1 MSFIP
6 FIPSK
11 MSDSSL
17 AGTSAAATSDISTF
31 IAEKGDNNKA
41 KLLSSILKTQRFLK
55 ECGYKKAIID
65 ESSILLELPN
75 GHKFQVLVV
84 DIDHNKD
91 NIDDNDGEVTEDD
104 VYHYG
109 YESDK
114 TIDIIEDE
122 EGEEDEE
129 MQDQLIHDY
138 GGEKVVPD
146 EDGEK
151 MDIEENEED
160 KIIHDDGGEK
170 IAPDEKMD
178 IEENEENEKGEEDQL
193 FLGEEKDEEEDEDEK
208 GEEDQQLILGE
219 KKGEEE
225 DEDEK
230 GEEDQQL
237 ILGEEK
243 DEEEDEDEKG
253 EEDQQLILGE
263 EKDEKED
270 EEEKRKE
277 DQLIFGEE
285 IGEEI
290 GKKEDEEVN
299 EEENHSIPES
309 TINMGRHLHIL
320 LNNIHKLPT
329 PPPTNNNDIP
339 NKEEYHYFLIDHLSK
354 IASVDEFFSTNID
367 KFVLIEVSSKRASIS
382 YILNDEKEET
392 GEGSLDHQIISPD
405 DPIINQD
412 IIAEINDPSLLVN
425 LSDSREFE
433 NKKKLACT
441 AITNIILNIYDLSL
455 KDQVSTE
462 ILRCR
467 QFQHLI
473 LFLEYYERLEI
484 YCSINYERN
493 KGETIKSQVIT
504 MIEKSSKLP
513 DQIAPR
519 LKATTISTILN
530 KAVRAKRLLE
540 MASDNYNIVY
550 AFSDLDPYLFTAKKI
565 GVVNFERW
573 LELVRTNQLVSR
585 FDGKRLYK
593 AFKNEAKRKR
603 IEKLN
608 KIYNT

>member
-31 IAEKGDNNKA
+31 VAEKGDNNKA
-41 KLLSSILKTQRFLK
+41 ELLSSILKTQRFLK

-75 GHKFQVLVV
+75 NHKFQVPVV

-122 EGEEDEE
+122 EDKEDEE

-160 KIIHDDGGEK
+160 EIIHDDGGEK
-170 IAPDEKMD
+170 MAPDEKMD
-178 IEENEENEKGEEDQL
+178 IEENEEDEKGEEDQL
-193 FLGEEKDEEEDEDEK
+193 FLGEEKGEEEDKDEK

-219 KKGEEE
+219 EKGEEE

-230 GEEDQQL
+230 EEEDQQL

-243 DEEEDEDEKG
+243 DEEEDEEEKG
-253 EEDQQLILGE
+253 KENQQLILGE
-263 EKDEKED
+263 EKDEEED
-270 EEEKRKE
+270 EEEKGKE

-285 IGEEI
+285 IGEKI
-290 GKKEDEEVN
+290 GEEEDEKVN

-320 LNNIHKLPT
+320 LNN
-329 PPPTNNNDIP
+329 NDIL
-339 NKEEYHYFLIDHLSK
+339 NKEEYRYFLIDHLSK

-367 KFVLIEVSSKRASIS
+367 KFVFIEVFSKRASIS
-382 YILNDEKEET
+382 YILNNEKEET

-405 DPIINQD
+405 DPIINRD

-462 ILRCR
+462 ILRRR
-467 QFQHLI
+467 QFRHLI

-540 MASDNYNIVY
+540 IASDNYNIVY

-585 FDGKRLYK
+585 LDRKRLYK

>member
-31 IAEKGDNNKA
+31 VAEKGDNNKA
-41 KLLSSILKTQRFLK
+41 

-75 GHKFQVLVV
+75 NHKFQVPVV

-122 EGEEDEE
+122 EDKEDEE

-160 KIIHDDGGEK
+160 EIIHDDGGEK
-170 IAPDEKMD
+170 MAPDEKMD
-178 IEENEENEKGEEDQL
+178 IEENEEDEKGEEDQL
-193 FLGEEKDEEEDEDEK
+193 FLGEEKGEEEDKDEK

-219 KKGEEE
+219 EKGEEE

-230 GEEDQQL
+230 EEEDQQL

-243 DEEEDEDEKG
+243 DEEEDEEEKG
-253 EEDQQLILGE
+253 KENQQLILGE
-263 EKDEKED
+263 EKDEEED
-270 EEEKRKE
+270 EEEKGKE

-285 IGEEI
+285 IGEKI
-290 GKKEDEEVN
+290 GEEEDEEVN

-320 LNNIHKLPT
+320 LNN
-329 PPPTNNNDIP
+329 NDIL
-339 NKEEYHYFLIDHLSK
+339 NKEEYRYFLIDHLSK

-367 KFVLIEVSSKRASIS
+367 KFVFIEVFSKRASIS
-382 YILNDEKEET
+382 YILNNEKEET

-405 DPIINQD
+405 DPIINRD

-462 ILRCR
+462 ILRRR
-467 QFQHLI
+467 QFRHLI

-540 MASDNYNIVY
+540 IASDNYNIVY

-585 FDGKRLYK
+585 LDRKRLYK

>member
-31 IAEKGDNNKA
+31 VAEKGDNNKA
-41 KLLSSILKTQRFLK
+41 ELLSSILKTQRFLK

-75 GHKFQVLVV
+75 NHKFQVPVV

-122 EGEEDEE
+122 EDKEDEE

-160 KIIHDDGGEK
+160 EIIHDDGGEK
-170 IAPDEKMD
+170 MAPDEKMD
-178 IEENEENEKGEEDQL
+178 IEENEEDEKGEEDQL
-193 FLGEEKDEEEDEDEK
+193 FLGEEKGEEEDKDEK

-219 KKGEEE
+219 EKGEEE

-230 GEEDQQL
+230 EEEDQQL

-243 DEEEDEDEKG
+243 DEEEDEEEKG
-253 EEDQQLILGE
+253 KENQQLILGE
-263 EKDEKED
+263 EKDEEED
-270 EEEKRKE
+270 EEEKGKE

-285 IGEEI
+285 IGEKI
-290 GKKEDEEVN
+290 GEEEDEEVN

-320 LNNIHKLPT
+320 LNN
-329 PPPTNNNDIP
+329 NDIL
-339 NKEEYHYFLIDHLSK
+339 NKEEYRYFLIDHLSK

-367 KFVLIEVSSKRASIS
+367 KFVFIEVFSKRASIS
-382 YILNDEKEET
+382 YILNNEKEET

-405 DPIINQD
+405 DPIINRD

-462 ILRCR
+462 ILRRR
-467 QFQHLI
+467 QFRHLI

-540 MASDNYNIVY
+540 IASDNYNIVY

-585 FDGKRLYK
+585 LDRKRLYK